1 MDIYRKIAIVLIIIL
16 FSYIFWRLLD
26 QQIKLKK
33 GLIEDNGL
41 IEGFTPTD
49 SNVVSIQNNNTIPSG
64 ISNMSR
70 NYAKKVLNQM
80 YIKAAYGGCYD
91 GSNTSADMLLYTL
104 SLGYRYLV
112 IHVFYDVVN
121 GSADS
126 ESTRTA
132 VVGFSDAYPPNEN
145 IAKKTIAFSVVL
157 QLIQQNAFS
166 PTSPNP
172 DDPFFLHILPVY
184 QNANGK
190 DTPST
195 ESTKGFNTQL
205 NTQIEQTLALLQS
218 SNRTSGPV
226 DTAKTT
232 LAELQGKFVVVMDTE
247 STQGL
252 MTNTLKQI
260 VGLSIPLSK
269 IKSTKTMK
277 AEGEKKGFKVVFPTD
292 EKGSLLTSPPPYVQ
306 LYQPYQINV
315 SPICPWL
322 SRYLGTSAVGTTNLG
337 DYEQLFSK
345 EGGSAFIPLLI

>member
-1 MDIYRKIAIVLIIIL
+1 MDIYRKVAIVLILIL
-16 FSYIFWRLLD
+16 FSYIFFRLLD
-26 QQIKLKK
+26 QRVMFQREIIK
-33 GLIEDNGL
+33 
-41 IEGFTPTD
+41 EGFTPTD

-64 ISNMSR
+64 ISNMSN

-80 YIKAAYGGCYD
+80 YIKASYGGCYD
-91 GSNTSADMLLYTL
+91 GENTSADMLLYTL
-104 SLGYRYLV
+104 SMGYRYLV

-121 GSADS
+121 GAADAD
-126 ESTRTA
+126 TTKTA
-132 VVGFSDAYPPNEN
+132 VVGFSDVYPPAEN
-145 IAKKTIAFSVVL
+145 IAKKTVALSDVL

-172 DDPFFLHILPVY
+172 DDPLFLHILPVY

-195 ESTKGFNTQL
+195 ESTKGVNTQL
-205 NTQIEQTLALLQS
+205 NTQIEQTLALLQN

-232 LAELQGKFVVVMDTE
+232 LAELQGKFVVIMDTE

-269 IKSTKTMK
+269 IKSTKNMK
-277 AEGEKKGFKVVFPTD
+277 SAGKKGFNVVFPTD
-292 EKGSLLTSPPPYVQ
+292 EKGSLLTTPPPYVQ
-306 LYQPYQINV
+306 LYQTYQINV

-322 SRYLGTSAVGTTNLG
+322 SRYLGTSSIGTTNLG

-345 EGGSAFIPLLI
+345 EGGSAFIPLMPPTKS

>member
-1 MDIYRKIAIVLIIIL
+1 MDIYRKITIVLIVIL

-26 QQIKLKK
+26 QRIHLRK
-33 GLIEDNGL
+33 GL
-41 IEGFTPTD
+41 IEGFTPAD

-64 ISNMSR
+64 ISNMSK
-70 NYAKKVLNQM
+70 NYAKKTLNQL
-80 YIKAAYGGCYD
+80 YIKAAYGGAYD
-91 GSNTSADMLLYTL
+91 GVNTSSDMLLYTL

-112 IHVFYDVVN
+112 IHVFYDVVS
-121 GSADS
+121 GPDS
-126 ESTRTA
+126 IRTA
-132 VVGFSDAYPPNEN
+132 VVGFSDSYPPTEN
-145 IAKKTIAFSVVL
+145 IAKKTMAFSDVL

-184 QNANGK
+184 QNANGQ

-205 NTQIEQTLALLQS
+205 NTQIEQSMALLQN

-232 LAELQGKFVVVMDTE
+232 LAELQGKFVVIMDTE

-269 IKSTKTMK
+269 IKSTKNMK
-277 AEGEKKGFKVVFPTD
+277 SEGKKGFNVVFPTD
-292 EKGSLLTSPPPYVQ
+292 KKGSLLTSPPPYVE

-315 SPICPWL
+315 SPVCPWL
-322 SRYLGTSAVGTTNLG
+322 SRYLGTSALGTTNLG

-345 EGGSAFIPLLI
+345 EGGSAFIPLLPPTKS

>member
-1 MDIYRKIAIVLIIIL
+1 MDIYRKIAIVLILIL
-16 FSYIFWRLLD
+16 FSYIFFRLLD
-26 QQIKLKK
+26 QRVMFQREIIK
-33 GLIEDNGL
+33 
-41 IEGFTPTD
+41 EGFTPTD
-49 SNVVSIQNNNTIPSG
+49 SNVVSIQNNNTIPPG
-64 ISNMSR
+64 ISNMSK

-91 GSNTSADMLLYTL
+91 GANTSADMLLYTL
-104 SLGYRYLV
+104 SMGYRYLV

-121 GSADS
+121 GAADAD
-126 ESTRTA
+126 TTKTA
-132 VVGFSDAYPPNEN
+132 VVGFSDVYPPAEN
-145 IAKKTIAFSVVL
+145 IAKKTVALSDIL

-195 ESTKGFNTQL
+195 VSTKGFNTQL
-205 NTQIEQTLALLQS
+205 NTQIEQTLALLQN

-232 LAELQGKFVVVMDTE
+232 LAELQGKFVVIMDTE

-269 IKSTKTMK
+269 IKSTKNMK
-277 AEGEKKGFKVVFPTD
+277 SDGTKGFNVVFPTD
-292 EKGSLLTSPPPYVQ
+292 EKGSLLTTPPPYVQ
-306 LYQPYQINV
+306 LYQTYQINV

-322 SRYLGTSAVGTTNLG
+322 SRYLGTSAIGTTNLG

-345 EGGSAFIPLLI
+345 EGGSAFIPVLI

>member
-1 MDIYRKIAIVLIIIL
+1 MDIYRKITIVLILIL
-16 FSYIFWRLLD
+16 FSYIFFRLLD
-26 QQIKLKK
+26 QRVMFQREIIK
-33 GLIEDNGL
+33 
-41 IEGFTPTD
+41 EGFTPTD
-49 SNVVSIQNNNTIPSG
+49 SNVVSIQNNNTIPPG
-64 ISNMSR
+64 ISNMSK

-80 YIKAAYGGCYD
+80 YIKASYGGCYD
-91 GSNTSADMLLYTL
+91 GANTSADMLLYTL
-104 SLGYRYLV
+104 SMGYRYLV

-121 GSADS
+121 GAADAD
-126 ESTRTA
+126 TTKTA
-132 VVGFSDAYPPNEN
+132 VVGFSDVYPPAEN
-145 IAKKTIAFSVVL
+145 IAKKTMALSDVL

-195 ESTKGFNTQL
+195 VSTKGLNTQL
-205 NTQIEQTLALLQS
+205 NTQIEQTLALLQN

-232 LAELQGKFVVVMDTE
+232 LAELQGKFVVIMDTE

-269 IKSTKTMK
+269 IKSTKNMK
-277 AEGEKKGFKVVFPTD
+277 SAGKKGFNVVFPTD
-292 EKGSLLTSPPPYVQ
+292 EKGSLLTTPPPYVQ
-306 LYQPYQINV
+306 LYQTYQINV

-322 SRYLGTSAVGTTNLG
+322 SRYLGTSSIGTTNLG

>member
-1 MDIYRKIAIVLIIIL
+1 MDIYRKITIVLIVIL

-26 QQIKLKK
+26 QRIHLRK
-33 GLIEDNGL
+33 GL
-41 IEGFTPTD
+41 IEGFTPAD

-64 ISNMSR
+64 ISNLSK
-70 NYAKKVLNQM
+70 NYAKKTLNQM
-80 YIKAAYGGCYD
+80 YIKAAYGGAYD
-91 GSNTSADMLLYTL
+91 GVNTSSDMLLYTL

-112 IHVFYDVVN
+112 IHVFYDVVS
-121 GSADS
+121 GPDS
-126 ESTRTA
+126 IRTA
-132 VVGFSDAYPPNEN
+132 VVGFSDAYPPIEN
-145 IAKKTIAFSVVL
+145 IAKKTMAFSDVL

-205 NTQIEQTLALLQS
+205 NTQIEQSMALLQN

-226 DTAKTT
+226 DTAQTT
-232 LAELQGKFVVVMDTE
+232 LAELQGKFVVIMDTE

-269 IKSTKTMK
+269 IKSTKNMK
-277 AEGEKKGFKVVFPTD
+277 SEGKKGFNVVFPTD
-292 EKGSLLTSPPPYVQ
+292 EKGSLLTSPPPYAQ

-315 SPICPWL
+315 SPVCPWL
-322 SRYLGTSAVGTTNLG
+322 SRYLGTSAIGTTNLG

-345 EGGSAFIPLLI
+345 EGGSAFIPLLPPTKS

>member
-1 MDIYRKIAIVLIIIL
+1 MDIYRKIAIVLILIL
-16 FSYIFWRLLD
+16 FSYIFFRLLD
-26 QQIKLKK
+26 QRVMFQREIIK
-33 GLIEDNGL
+33 
-41 IEGFTPTD
+41 EGFTPTD
-49 SNVVSIQNNNTIPSG
+49 SNVVSIQNNNTIPPG
-64 ISNMSR
+64 ISNMSK

-91 GSNTSADMLLYTL
+91 GANTSADMLLYTL
-104 SLGYRYLV
+104 SMGYRYLV
-112 IHVFYDVVN
+112 IHVFYDVIN
-121 GSADS
+121 GAADVD
-126 ESTRTA
+126 TTKTA
-132 VVGFSDAYPPNEN
+132 VVGFSDVYPPVEN
-145 IAKKTIAFSVVL
+145 IAKKTMALSDVL

-172 DDPFFLHILPVY
+172 DDPLFLHILPVY
-184 QNANGK
+184 QSANGK

-205 NTQIEQTLALLQS
+205 NTQIEQALALLQN

-226 DTAKTT
+226 ETAKTT
-232 LAELQGKFVVVMDTE
+232 LAQLQGKFVVIMDTE

-252 MTNTLKQI
+252 MTNNLKQI
-260 VGLSIPLSK
+260 VSLSIPLSK
-269 IKSTKTMK
+269 IKSTKNMK
-277 AEGEKKGFKVVFPTD
+277 STGKKGFNVVFPTD
-292 EKGSLLTSPPPYVQ
+292 EKGSLLTTPPPYVQ

-322 SRYLGTSAVGTTNLG
+322 SRYLGTSSIGTTNLG

>member
-1 MDIYRKIAIVLIIIL
+1 MDIYRKVAIVLILIL
-16 FSYIFWRLLD
+16 FSYIFFRLLD
-26 QQIKLKK
+26 QRVMFQREIIK
-33 GLIEDNGL
+33 
-41 IEGFTPTD
+41 EGFTPTD
-49 SNVVSIQNNNTIPSG
+49 SNVVSIQNNNTIPPG
-64 ISNMSR
+64 ISNMSK

-80 YIKAAYGGCYD
+80 YIKASYGGCYD
-91 GSNTSADMLLYTL
+91 GANTSADMLLYTL
-104 SLGYRYLV
+104 SMGYRYLV
-112 IHVFYDVVN
+112 IHVFYDVI
-121 GSADS
+121 ADAD
-126 ESTRTA
+126 TTKTA
-132 VVGFSDAYPPNEN
+132 VVGFSDVYPPVEN
-145 IAKKTIAFSVVL
+145 IAKKTVALSDVL

-184 QNANGK
+184 QSANGK

-195 ESTKGFNTQL
+195 VSTKGLNTQL
-205 NTQIEQTLALLQS
+205 NTQIEQTLALLQN

-232 LAELQGKFVVVMDTE
+232 LAELQGKFVVIMDTE

-269 IKSTKTMK
+269 IKSTKNMK
-277 AEGEKKGFKVVFPTD
+277 SAGKKGFNVVFPTD
-292 EKGSLLTSPPPYVQ
+292 EKGSLLTTPPPYVQ
-306 LYQPYQINV
+306 LYQTYQINV

-322 SRYLGTSAVGTTNLG
+322 SRYLGTSSIGTTNLG

-345 EGGSAFIPLLI
+345 EGGSAFIPLMPPTKS

>member
-1 MDIYRKIAIVLIIIL
+1 MFIL
-16 FSYIFWRLLD
+16 
-26 QQIKLKK
+26 QQ
-33 GLIEDNGL
+33 
-41 IEGFTPTD
+41 
-49 SNVVSIQNNNTIPSG
+49 
-64 ISNMSR
+64 R
-70 NYAKKVLNQM
+70 
-80 YIKAAYGGCYD
+80 
-91 GSNTSADMLLYTL
+91 TS
-104 SLGYRYLV
+104 
-112 IHVFYDVVN
+112 
-121 GSADS
+121 
-126 ESTRTA
+126 
-132 VVGFSDAYPPNEN
+132 P
-145 IAKKTIAFSVVL
+145 KKTMALSDVL

-184 QNANGK
+184 QSANGK

-205 NTQIEQTLALLQS
+205 NTQIEQSLALLQN

-232 LAELQGKFVVVMDTE
+232 LAELQGKFVVIMDTE

-269 IKSTKTMK
+269 IKSTKNMK
-277 AEGEKKGFKVVFPTD
+277 STGKKGFNVVFPTD
-292 EKGSLLTSPPPYVQ
+292 EKGSLLTTPPPYVQ
-306 LYQPYQINV
+306 LYQTYQINV

-322 SRYLGTSAVGTTNLG
+322 SRYLGTSAIGTTNLG

-345 EGGSAFIPLLI
+345 EGGSAFIPLMPPTKS

>member
-1 MDIYRKIAIVLIIIL
+1 M
-16 FSYIFWRLLD
+16 
-26 QQIKLKK
+26 
-33 GLIEDNGL
+33 
-41 IEGFTPTD
+41 
-49 SNVVSIQNNNTIPSG
+49 
-64 ISNMSR
+64 
-70 NYAKKVLNQM
+70 
-80 YIKAAYGGCYD
+80 
-91 GSNTSADMLLYTL
+91 
-104 SLGYRYLV
+104 GYRYLV
-112 IHVFYDVVN
+112 IHVFYDVVS
-121 GSADS
+121 GSDS
-126 ESTRTA
+126 ESTKTA
-132 VVGFSDAYPPNEN
+132 VVGFSDAYPPTEN
-145 IAKKTIAFSVVL
+145 IAKKTMALSDVL

-184 QNANGK
+184 QTANGK

-205 NTQIEQTLALLQS
+205 NTQIEQTMALLQN

-252 MTNTLKQI
+252 MTDNLKQI
-260 VGLSIPLSK
+260 IGLSIPLSK
-269 IKSTKTMK
+269 IKSTKNMK
-277 AEGEKKGFKVVFPTD
+277 SAGKKGFNVVFPTD

-306 LYQPYQINV
+306 LYQSYQINV

-322 SRYLGTSAVGTTNLG
+322 SRYLGTSTIGTTNLG

-345 EGGSAFIPLLI
+345 QGGSAFIAFTYPKK

>member
-1 MDIYRKIAIVLIIIL
+1 MDIYRKITIVLIVIL

-26 QQIKLKK
+26 QRIQLRK
-33 GLIEDNGL
+33 GL
-41 IEGFTPTD
+41 IEGFTPAD

-64 ISNMSR
+64 ISNMSK
-70 NYAKKVLNQM
+70 NYAKKTLNQM
-80 YIKAAYGGCYD
+80 YIKAAYGGAYD
-91 GSNTSADMLLYTL
+91 GVNTSSDMLLYTL

-112 IHVFYDVVN
+112 IHVFYDVVS
-121 GSADS
+121 GPDS
-126 ESTRTA
+126 IRTA
-132 VVGFSDAYPPNEN
+132 VVGFADAYPPIEN
-145 IAKKTIAFSVVL
+145 IAKKTMAFSDVL

-205 NTQIEQTLALLQS
+205 NTQIEQSMALLQN

-232 LAELQGKFVVVMDTE
+232 LAELQGKFVVIMDTE

-269 IKSTKTMK
+269 IKSTKNMK
-277 AEGEKKGFKVVFPTD
+277 SEGKKGFNVVFPTD
-292 EKGSLLTSPPPYVQ
+292 EKGSLLTSPPPYVE

-315 SPICPWL
+315 SPVCPWL
-322 SRYLGTSAVGTTNLG
+322 SRYLGTSALGTTNLG